1 MTISRALGLVALVLI
16 AIVVAV
22 LWIDMPLARALA
34 RFDMARAL
42 FRSKPLGLPI
52 LPGISLA
59 VLFLG
64 LAVMVAGRPLPRWLV
79 AGSLA
84 AVALLTSLY
93 VTEDVLKPIFGR
105 VVPSVALRGHVSGF
119 HWLRSGSPYQS
130 FPSGHSV
137 QAASVVAVMWSFYPR
152 LRLVMLAGFAVM
164 AGALMLGQWHFLGD
178 ILAGG
183 LVGALAGAAVV
194 GTWRALS
201 GVVARRQG
209 RGPRSGKV
217 RRDA

>member
-1 MTISRALGLVALVLI
+1 MTLSRALGLVGLVLI

-22 LWIDMPLARALA
+22 RWIDLPLARELA
-34 RFDMARAL
+34 QFDLARAL

-52 LPGISLA
+52 LPGLSLA
-59 VLFLG
+59 VLVLG
-64 LAVMVAGRPLPRWLV
+64 LVVLVTGRPLPRWLV

-84 AVALLTSLY
+84 AVALLSSLY
-93 VTEDVLKPIFGR
+93 VTEEFLKPVFGR
-105 VVPSVALRGHVSGF
+105 VIPSVALRGHVSGF

-137 QAASVVAVMWSFYPR
+137 QAASVVAVMWGFYPR
-152 LRLVMLAGFAVM
+152 LRRWMLAACAVL
-164 AGALMLGQWHFLGD
+164 AAALMLGEWHYLGD

-183 LVGALAGAAVV
+183 LVGTLAGAGVV
-194 GTWRALS
+194 GIWHGLS
-201 GVVARRQG
+201 RVAEQRQS
-209 RGPRSGKV
+209 RSPGTKRS

>member
-1 MTISRALGLVALVLI
+1 MTFIRALGLVGLALI

-22 LWIDMPLARALA
+22 HWIDVPLARELA

-42 FRSKPLGLPI
+42 FRSKPLALPI
-52 LPGISLA
+52 LPGLSLA
-59 VLFLG
+59 ILLLG
-64 LAVMVAGRPLPRWLV
+64 LAVLVAGRPLPRWLV

-84 AVALLTSLY
+84 ALALLTSLY
-93 VTEDVLKPIFGR
+93 VTEEVLKPVFGR

-119 HWLRSGSPYQS
+119 HWLRSGSPYLS

-137 QAASVVAVMWSFYPR
+137 QAASVVAVMWRFYPR
-152 LRLVMLAGFAVM
+152 LRLLMLAGFAVM
-164 AGALMLGQWHFLGD
+164 AGALMLGQWHYLGD

-183 LVGALAGAAVV
+183 LVGALAGAGVV
-194 GTWRALS
+194 GIWHALS
-201 GVVARRQG
+201 GVAARRQR
-209 RGPRSGKV
+209 RGPPAGEV